1 MTLNWEVELLK
12 INGMIKNFLLLFIVA
27 FSSTILLAQ
36 EIKPGFD
43 KQEYITLLKLYD
55 HFQLRNEGLRSED
68 FGYKLI
74 YESGEIGLANKW
86 WLWRKDKTAVIGIRG
101 TEGSDVS
108 WLANIYAA
116 MIPAKG
122 TLKLSDN
129 DSFEYAVAEDPKA
142 AVHVGWMISTAYLS
156 REIVPKMDSLYTLGV
171 RDIFIQGHS
180 QGGSISF
187 LLTSHLLKLQET
199 GIIPADIKFKTYA
212 SAAPK
217 PGNLYYAYDLEYKTR
232 NGNLFSVINTA
243 DWVPEVPFS
252 IQTFADFNA
261 VNPFT
266 NMDSFIKRQS
276 FFKRIFI
283 NRYYKRLR
291 NPLAKSQKRFEA
303 ILGHKVFGLVERQL
317 KELQEPTYSNSN
329 NFTRIGHTIIFHPDS
344 AYYDIFQ
351 QDKSVFINHQRKA
364 YLYLA
369 EKYTEK

>member
-1 MTLNWEVELLK
+1 MNKHL
-12 INGMIKNFLLLFIVA
+12 LLLFIA
-27 FSSTILLAQ
+27 FIVSSITKAR

-43 KQEYITLLKLYD
+43 KQEYTTLLKLYD
-55 HFQLRNEGLRSED
+55 HFQLRNDSLRSDD
-68 FGYKLI
+68 FGYKLV
-74 YESGEIGLANKW
+74 YESEEIGLANKW

-101 TEGSDVS
+101 TEGSGVS

-122 TLKLSDN
+122 TLRLSEN
-129 DSFEYAVAEDPKA
+129 DRFEYSVAEDPKA

-156 REIVPKMDSLYTLGV
+156 REIVPKIDSLYTLGV
-171 RDIFIQGHS
+171 KAIFIQGHS

-199 GIIPADIKFKTYA
+199 GAIPSDIKFKTYA

-252 IQTFADFNA
+252 IQTFADFNTI
-261 VNPFT
+261 NPFT
-266 NMDSFIKRQS
+266 NMDSFIKKQS

-303 ILGHKVFGLVERQL
+303 ILGHKVYGMVEKQL
-317 KELQEPTYSNSN
+317 KDLQEPTYSNSN
-329 NFTRIGHTIIFHPDS
+329 NFTRIGHTIIFHPDD
-344 AYYDIFQ
+344 AYYNIFQ